1 MVAAA
6 RLAEVDTMICYE
18 LQDKYRRMR
27 EHDVRY
33 ETFLCDDAEVVVVAY
48 GIMARVARE
57 AVRRARAAGIKA
69 GLFRPITIFPFPE
82 DQLGE
87 VASRAR
93 GVLVTEI
100 NFGQV
105 LIDVRLAVNGRCPI
119 QFIGQPAF
127 PVPALALVEAIQA
140 VSRGEKVRPR
150 TFEDVHPTNSHVAS
164 SMVPVRRTAFERMAK
179 EWGLGD
185 DVQGMVDELLGIRKS
200 SVVKGIGKY

>member
-1 MVAAA
+1 
-6 RLAEVDTMICYE
+6 MICYE

-27 EHDVRY
+27 EEEVRY
-33 ETFLCDDAEVVVVAY
+33 ETFLCDDADVVVVAY

-57 AVRRARAAGIKA
+57 AVRRARANGIKA

-100 NFGQV
+100 NFGQALV
-105 LIDVRLAVNGRCPI
+105 DVRLAVNGSCPV

-127 PVPALALVEAIQA
+127 PVPAKALVEAIGA

-150 TFEDVHPTNSHVAS
+150 TFEDVHPTNSHVAK
-164 SMVPVRRTAFERMAK
+164 SMVPVRRAAFERVAK

-185 DVQGMVDELLGIRKS
+185 DVQGMVDELLGLRKN
-200 SVVKGIGKY
+200 SVVKDVGKY